1 VLTERDLDTSGWL
14 CYNRDRYHKRPAV
27 AQRDD
32 PIKDE
37 KEAEFTMEFR
47 LSAEQELWKRM
58 VREFAETE
66 LEPIARKIDE
76 EWGRIPDE
84 IIQKMADLGIFGVTI
99 PEEYGGMAMP
109 GEEMQYAVITIHEL
123 ARGELSMSLPV
134 YTLLCIGWPLLLV
147 QYGTEE
153 AKEEILP
160 RVAAGEWFL
169 GINTTEPGG
178 GSDLANITTV
188 GKSVGDKWVVNGEK
202 AYISGVRE
210 ATERGGG
217 HLTLFK
223 TDPTKGY
230 KGTTFAYFPANTPGT
245 TYTTY
250 HDMGRMGLSTGG
262 FVYKDVEIPKKYIL
276 GEENKG
282 FYVNME
288 GFNVARALVAAA
300 CLGGAEKCLEISR
313 DYTKQRVLFGRPL
326 ANFEAISFEM
336 ADDYAQLE
344 LLKLMLQKGAWM
356 IDQFY
361 QDRSSFTKEEINRTI
376 SICKAHAP
384 MLAVEI
390 AKHGMMYHGGFGYTR
405 DTPLEMALRGF
416 MSYVVG
422 AEGGYHIQKIIIARD
437 YIGNEAVPYR
447 GTQKGH

>member
-1 VLTERDLDTSGWL
+1 
-14 CYNRDRYHKRPAV
+14 
-27 AQRDD
+27 
-32 PIKDE
+32 
-37 KEAEFTMEFR
+37 
-47 LSAEQELWKRM
+47 
-58 VREFAETE
+58 
-66 LEPIARKIDE
+66 
-76 EWGRIPDE
+76 
-84 IIQKMADLGIFGVTI
+84 
-99 PEEYGGMAMP
+99 MP

-134 YTLLCIGWPLLLV
+134 YTLLCIGWPMLLV
-147 QYGTEE
+147 RYGTEE

-160 RVAAGEWFL
+160 KVASGEWFL

-188 GKSVGDKWVVNGEK
+188 GKSDGDKWIINGEK

-223 TDPTKGY
+223 TDPAKGY
-230 KGTTFAYFPANTPGT
+230 KGTTFAYFPADAPGT

-288 GFNVARALVAAA
+288 GFNVARAVVAAA

-313 DYTKQRVLFGRPL
+313 DYTKQRVMFGRSL

-344 LLKLMLQKGAWM
+344 MLKLMLQKGAWM

-384 MLAVEI
+384 MLAVDV
-390 AKHGMMYHGGFGYTR
+390 AKHGMMYHGGFGYTK

-422 AEGGYHIQKIIIARD
+422 AEGGYHVQKIIIARD

>member
-1 VLTERDLDTSGWL
+1 
-14 CYNRDRYHKRPAV
+14 
-27 AQRDD
+27 
-32 PIKDE
+32 
-37 KEAEFTMEFR
+37 MEFR
-47 LSAEQELWKRM
+47 LTAEQELWKNT
-58 VREFAETE
+58 VREFAERE

-76 EWGRIPDE
+76 EWERIPDE
-84 IIQKMADLGIFGVTI
+84 IIRKMADLGIFGVTI

-147 QYGTEE
+147 PYGTKE

-160 RVAAGEWFL
+160 KVASGEWFL

-178 GSDLANITTV
+178 GSDLANIVTV
-188 GKSVGDKWVVNGEK
+188 GRSDGDKWIVNGEK

-230 KGTTFAYFPANTPGT
+230 KGTTFAYFPADAPGT

-250 HDMGRMGLSTGG
+250 RDMGRMGLSTGG
-262 FVYKDVEIPKKYIL
+262 FVYKNVEIPKKYIL

-288 GFNVARALVAAA
+288 GFNVARALVSAA

-313 DYTKQRVLFGRPL
+313 EYTKQRVLFGRPL
-326 ANFEAISFEM
+326 VNFEAISFEI

-390 AKHGMMYHGGFGYTR
+390 AKHGMMYHGASGYTK

-437 YIGNEAVPYR
+437 YIGEEAVPYR
-447 GTQKGH
+447 GTQKAH